1 VTFPDV
7 HLADEAVAA
16 YVDDGLSSSARQ
28 RAERHLTWCL
38 ECRGVVEA
46 QREAKALLAAAPDPA
61 LPTGLLARLRD
72 IPMTADLGG
81 SDIVLVMG
89 EQGLAWASLPADFSP
104 PAGEAQLAAADEP
117 LAADAAGS
125 ASALSA
131 SARSTSAG
139 SGSAG
144 SRSNG
149 SGSNG
154 SGSHGADSAGSGSSG
169 SGPAGSG
176 GSPGNAAPAAGSGRR
191 PAQRGGEHRGAR
203 PRSYPTGLSAR
214 PMRRGR
220 RRLAGA
226 LAGLAFGVIA
236 SAASTTAPNTA
247 APAGQVGGGGVPGP
261 IVDRGGSSATTLE
274 LNTLRVGPDR
284 RQSDLLPV
292 SRRGR

>member
-1 VTFPDV
+1 VTFPDL

-16 YVDDGLSSSARQ
+16 YVDDGLSSAARQ

-46 QREAKALLAAAPDPA
+46 QREAKVLLAAAPDPA

-89 EQGLAWASLPADFSP
+89 EQGLAWASLPPDSAAPAD
-104 PAGEAQLAAADEP
+104 EARLAAGQP
-117 LAADAAGS
+117 VAADAAGSAGS

-139 SGSAG
+139 SGS
-144 SRSNG
+144 SG
-149 SGSNG
+149 SGSTG
-154 SGSHGADSAGSGSSG
+154 SGSRGSDSDDAGSSG
-169 SGPAGSG
+169 SGPAGAG
-176 GSPGNAAPAAGSGRR
+176 GSPGSAAPAAGSGRR

-203 PRSYPTGLSAR
+203 PRSYPTGLSVR

-236 SAASTTAPNTA
+236 SATSTTAPNAA

-261 IVDRGGSSATTLE
+261 IVDRGGSPATTLE